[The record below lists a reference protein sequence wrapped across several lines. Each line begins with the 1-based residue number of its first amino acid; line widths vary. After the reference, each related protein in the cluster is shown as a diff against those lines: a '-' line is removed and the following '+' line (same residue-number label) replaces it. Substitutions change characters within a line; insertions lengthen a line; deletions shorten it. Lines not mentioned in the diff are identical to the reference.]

1 MFERLSNAMF
11 TLTLD
16 NYIYIAA
23 VLSILVDNE
32 QVFISSHFK
41 KAGFIMVHILSC
53 TLLALVLDML

>member
-1 MFERLSNAMF
+1 MF